1 MQRDWNEEFANSA
14 YIPGSDILPK
24 LWADNAAAYRLTTK
38 MQADICYGEG
48 ERNRF
53 DLIYPDSPSKGLVVF
68 VHGGFWTECAKSDW
82 TDLAEGA
89 RLNGWTVAIPGYT
102 LAPVAS
108 IPTIIAEIAAAIT
121 KAAQMVAGPIKLVG
135 HSAGGH
141 LVTRMMCQ
149 DSALEPDILA
159 RIQNVM
165 SISGLHDLRLLQK
178 TRLNALLQLDDM
190 QAERE
195 SPALLRPISTIPV
208 TCWVGGKERPEF
220 LRQSRLLA
228 MIWEGLTPVKLI
240 EEPGQDH
247 YSILTG
253 LKLAQSALV
262 TELLAD

>member
-14 YIPGSDILPK
+14 YIPGSEILPK
-24 LWADNAAAYRLTTK
+24 LWADNAAAYRQTTK
-38 MQADICYGEG
+38 MQADIAYGEA

-53 DLIYPDSPSKGLVVF
+53 DLVYPEGESKGLVVF

-102 LAPVAS
+102 LAPTAT
-108 IPTIIAEIAAAIT
+108 IPAIISEIAAAIT

-141 LVTRMMCQ
+141 LVTRMICQ
-149 DSALEPDILA
+149 DSALEPAILA

-178 TRLNALLQLDDM
+178 TGLNTLLQLDNL

-208 TCWVGGKERPEF
+208 TCWVGAKERPEF

-228 MIWEGLTPVKLI
+228 MIWEGLAPVKLV
-240 EEPGQDH
+240 EEPEQDH
-247 YSILTG
+247 YSILAG
-253 LKLAQSALV
+253 LKLVHSALM
-262 TELLAD
+262 TELLAE